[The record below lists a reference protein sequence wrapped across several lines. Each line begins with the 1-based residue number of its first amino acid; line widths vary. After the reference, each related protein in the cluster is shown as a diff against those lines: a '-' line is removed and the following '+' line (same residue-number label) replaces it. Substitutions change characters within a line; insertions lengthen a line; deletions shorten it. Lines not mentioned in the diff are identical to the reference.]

1 MIQRFWASL
10 GPDRFHPTRTL
21 DAFCR
26 IGSLA
31 SRPRIRQARGPFR
44 EGIPMASKAKI
55 AQNEYRKK
63 MTAKYAGLRAEL
75 KEIIRSPKSSDEEK
89 LEAQEK
95 LQKLPRNSTPVRIR
109 NRCAVTGR
117 PRAYYRKF
125 GLSRIALRELGHRGE
140 VPGLTKSS
148 W

>member
-1 MIQRFWASL
+1 
-10 GPDRFHPTRTL
+10 
-21 DAFCR
+21 
-26 IGSLA
+26 
-31 SRPRIRQARGPFR
+31 
-44 EGIPMASKAKI
+44 MASKAKI

-89 LEAQEK
+89 IEAQEK